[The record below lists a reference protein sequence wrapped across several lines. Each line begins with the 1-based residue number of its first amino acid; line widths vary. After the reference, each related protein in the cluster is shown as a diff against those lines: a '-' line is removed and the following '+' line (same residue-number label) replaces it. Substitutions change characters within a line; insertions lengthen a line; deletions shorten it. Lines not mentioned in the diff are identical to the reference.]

1 MCMAHEMRCFC
12 GARSASFHFRD
23 NILPEQ
29 VLTRVYCPVCSGGV
43 TMDPGRMVADN
54 GWIIQYDMEIANAV
68 GTGRVLPA
76 VSPAVIFD
84 EGYCTWSGLYPGDAA
99 DSIRERE
106 EITALA
112 RTDPKA
118 YVLKLRT
125 WANER
130 MTRLRNEGWRKAK
143 NAA

>member
-12 GARSASFHFRD
+12 GARSASLHFRD

-29 VLTRVYCPVCSGGV
+29 VVTMLYCPVCSGGV
-43 TMDPGRMVADN
+43 TMDSLRMVADN
-54 GWIIQYDMEIANAV
+54 GWVIQFNMEVVNAV
-68 GTGRVLPA
+68 APGKVLPS

-84 EGYCTWSGLYPGDAA
+84 EGYCTWSGMYPGDAS

-106 EITALA
+106 AITALA
-112 RTDPKA
+112 KTYPKA
-118 YVLKLRT
+118 YILKLKT
-125 WANER
+125 WANDR
-130 MTRLRNEGWRKAK
+130 MARLRDEGWRKAK